1 MQGDIKGAESQTG
14 RKTYSSISKSETI
27 QQSQAKEARAP
38 GPPFGAKNVWA
49 PGPVVEVGLRV
60 WLGRDPTG
68 EQSAAAALPVPPSA
82 SPHCPGVAPMV
93 QGLWAGSSMQFPAF

>member
-38 GPPFGAKNVWA
+38 VAQDDPF
-49 PGPVVEVGLRV
+49 
-60 WLGRDPTG
+60 
-68 EQSAAAALPVPPSA
+68 
-82 SPHCPGVAPMV
+82 
-93 QGLWAGSSMQFPAF
+93 